1 MYLKRRRWP
10 WRRHSQNL
18 QFDESYT
25 EDSPYV
31 QLRLLQR
38 VAANEE
44 LKMDYGEAY
53 PYAARGFTR

>member
-1 MYLKRRRWP
+1 MRYVNHASAKSGGQPNAYLV
-10 WRRHSQNL
+10 H
-18 QFDESYT
+18 T

-31 QLRLLQR
+31 QLRLLRR